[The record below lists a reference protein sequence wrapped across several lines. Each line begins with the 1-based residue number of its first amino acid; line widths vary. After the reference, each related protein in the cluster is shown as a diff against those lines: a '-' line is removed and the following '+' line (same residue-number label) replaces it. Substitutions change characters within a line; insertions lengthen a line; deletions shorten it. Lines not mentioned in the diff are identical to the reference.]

1 MQNAQNQR
9 YVAQNVEQEC
19 LLLNFV
25 VAQASKGKHRHLF
38 ISGTWFLKFFSKF
51 LQNELVFNVACIT
64 KIFFELEGKLKQNFY
79 YSSIIC

>member
-1 MQNAQNQR
+1 MVEISIGVEICKCKMR
-9 YVAQNVEQEC
+9 KINVTLRKMLKEC

-51 LQNELVFNVACIT
+51 LQNELV
-64 KIFFELEGKLKQNFY
+64 LLKYFLNWKEN
-79 YSSIIC
+79 

>member
-25 VAQASKGKHRHLF
+25 
-38 ISGTWFLKFFSKF
+38 SGTWFLKFFSKF
-51 LQNELVFNVACIT
+51 LQNELV
-64 KIFFELEGKLKQNFY
+64 LLKYFLNWKEN
-79 YSSIIC
+79 